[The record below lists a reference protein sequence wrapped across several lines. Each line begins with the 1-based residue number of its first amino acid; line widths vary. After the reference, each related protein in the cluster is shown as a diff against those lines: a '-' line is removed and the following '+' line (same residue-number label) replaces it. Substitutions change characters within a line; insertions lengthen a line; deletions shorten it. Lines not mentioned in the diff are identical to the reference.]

1 MARLNFK
8 ICKCGCNSH
17 SRATGIDREGNKKYW
32 FVCRKCG
39 RSSQK
44 YMGDNERQAIL
55 GWNKFLEETYEQ
67 VQGIRK

>member
-1 MARLNFK
+1 MARLNFE

-17 SRATGIDREGNKKYW
+17 SFANGEDKDGNKRYW

-44 YMGDNERQAIL
+44 YMGNNERQAIL
-55 GWNKFLEETYEQ
+55 GWNEY
-67 VQGIRK
+67 IRGLKL